1 MISSTNTVGTT
12 PKDSSTAK
20 APKNRSAHTSHS
32 YVSTAECR
40 FSPASASPSCAASAT
55 GSPSRAAISS
65 SEYPSASLGKVLLV
79 FLHHIGGGN
88 ISLVQLRRP
97 LRDKFISR
105 HDTYPP
111 ITL

>member
-40 FSPASASPSCAASAT
+40 FVNKTFEKNDPSSPLHL
-55 GSPSRAAISS
+55 SR
-65 SEYPSASLGKVLLV
+65 
-79 FLHHIGGGN
+79 LHRIGL
-88 ISLVQLRRP
+88 SVR
-97 LRDKFISR
+97 
-105 HDTYPP
+105 
-111 ITL
+111 

>member
-40 FSPASASPSCAASAT
+40 FVNKTFEKNDPSSPLHL
-55 GSPSRAAISS
+55 
-65 SEYPSASLGKVLLV
+65 SL
-79 FLHHIGGGN
+79 LHRIGL
-88 ISLVQLRRP
+88 SVR
-97 LRDKFISR
+97 
-105 HDTYPP
+105 
-111 ITL
+111 